1 MLASYYLANSDNFA
15 SLSRKF
21 GSGHHQKY
29 NRDNVIAAI
38 KEIRFQKRTMYCKL
52 ASALNLPKSTV
63 YSIAKDIRHLVG
75 RDTTS
80 YKCCCFEVDRR
91 MVLLVPQKCK
101 ESWLKLSMHWQSYL
115 TWWILLT
122 FDMYLMQFYAATV
135 YQRITLDYWEHQ
147 PNIQ

>member
-15 SLSRKF
+15 SLSCKF

-63 YSIAKDIRHLVG
+63 YSIAKDIRHLDVIQPH
-75 RDTTS
+75 TNAVVS
-80 YKCCCFEVDRR
+80 
-91 MVLLVPQKCK
+91 
-101 ESWLKLSMHWQSYL
+101 KLTEEWY
-115 TWWILLT
+115 
-122 FDMYLMQFYAATV
+122 Y
-135 YQRITLDYWEHQ
+135 
-147 PNIQ
+147 